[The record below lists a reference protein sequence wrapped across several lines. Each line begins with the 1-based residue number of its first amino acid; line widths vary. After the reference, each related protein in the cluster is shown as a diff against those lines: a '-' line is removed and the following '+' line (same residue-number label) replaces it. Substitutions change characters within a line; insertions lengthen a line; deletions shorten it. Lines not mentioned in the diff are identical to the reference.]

1 MGDKLRYM
9 QILLNFLT
17 NAVKFTRVGQFI
29 ETRVI
34 LLEVQEI
41 DDSDISDKLGI
52 ANFMKKSKQKTDE
65 SYECY
70 VKFAIEIEDSGV
82 GIKPEN
88 LKSIFIDFMKLKEHS
103 KMNPNGTGLGLSIC
117 KHIVEK
123 MGGKIKVNS
132 VPNIGTTFRVLI
144 STKVKLSKEPE
155 FLNKKI

>member
-1 MGDKLRYM
+1 M
-9 QILLNFLT
+9 
-17 NAVKFTRVGQFI
+17 
-29 ETRVI
+29 E
-34 LLEVQEI
+34 
-41 DDSDISDKLGI
+41 DSDISDKLGL
-52 ANFMKKSKQKTDE
+52 ASFMKNSESKTDE

-123 MGGKIKVNS
+123 MGGKIKVES
-132 VPNIGTTFRVLI
+132 VPNVGTTFRVLI
-144 STKVKLSKEPE
+144 STKVKLSKEPD
-155 FLNKKI
+155 FLKKKSLGSCGKNLHSSYYRSSNSSVCEGILR